1 MTEENEIYTKRRL
14 FPRFKVE
21 TYFRPSHPF
30 AQKQQI
36 LDIGLGGMRVYG
48 NKAPRV
54 GKEMDIKLFLP
65 NEKII
70 DVRVRIAWVN
80 ALPPGS
86 EAPYDIGYEF
96 VDLSPEMLKEIKA
109 MLENAPSV
117 EE

>member
-1 MTEENEIYTKRRL
+1 MTEENESYNKRRL

-30 AQKQQI
+30 GQKKQI

-48 NKAPRV
+48 NKPLRL
-54 GKEMDIKLFLP
+54 GKEMDIKIFLP
-65 NEKII
+65 NEKVL

-80 ALPPGS
+80 TLPPGS
-86 EAPYDIGYEF
+86 EALYYIGYEF
-96 VDLSPEMLKEIKA
+96 IQLSPETHQKLKSL
-109 MLENAPSV
+109 LEDAPAA

>member
-1 MTEENEIYTKRRL
+1 MTEENESYTKRRL

-21 TYFRPSHPF
+21 SYFRPSHPF
-30 AQKQQI
+30 GQKRQI

-48 NKAPRV
+48 NKPLRL

-65 NEKII
+65 NGKII

-96 VDLSPEMLKEIKA
+96 IELSPETHQEIKS
-109 MLENAPSV
+109 MLEDAPSV

>member
-1 MTEENEIYTKRRL
+1 MTEENESYRKRRL

-30 AQKQQI
+30 GQKQQI
-36 LDIGLGGMRVYG
+36 LNIGLGGMRVYS
-48 NKAPRV
+48 NKPLRL

-65 NEKII
+65 NGKIL

-80 ALPPGS
+80 TLPPGS
-86 EAPYDIGYEF
+86 EALYDIGYEF
-96 VDLSPEMLKEIKA
+96 IDLSPETHQEIKS
-109 MLENAPSV
+109 MLDGTPSV